1 MDYDNFD
8 DIGFSNN
15 IEQNDL
21 DQLVQKQKTIH
32 FLKIIFIYIIKIR
45 KKN

>member
-21 DQLVQKQKTIH
+21 DQLVQKQKDNS
-32 FLKIIFIYIIKIR
+32 FYSRSF
-45 KKN
+45 

>member
-21 DQLVQKQKTIH
+21 DQLVQKQKDNS

>member
-21 DQLVQKQKTIH
+21 DQLVQKQKDNSFFEDYFHIYY
-32 FLKIIFIYIIKIR
+32 IFNI
-45 KKN
+45 